1 MAYRPPSN
9 KTRGEYN
16 IFNTDKKKPRTPSPP
31 PGPPSLEEAFPTLGN
46 NSQTVET
53 IGMNYASSL
62 LKPQPKAEV
71 IKEVPDGWIHLY
83 KSRDP
88 QLGAVSDRYCDF
100 NAWLEERED
109 NKREQIWES
118 MLNRYEEYEERNL
131 FQNGPVHMESWQ
143 IEPYLKQQELE
154 RLRQVR
160 EELGSS
166 EESSEDEYVDN
177 PH

>member
-1 MAYRPPSN
+1 M
-9 KTRGEYN
+9 
-16 IFNTDKKKPRTPSPP
+16 
-31 PGPPSLEEAFPTLGN
+31 
-46 NSQTVET
+46 
-53 IGMNYASSL
+53 
-62 LKPQPKAEV
+62 
-71 IKEVPDGWIHLY
+71 
-83 KSRDP
+83 
-88 QLGAVSDRYCDF
+88 
-100 NAWLEERED
+100 EERED

-154 RLRQVR
+154 RRRQVR